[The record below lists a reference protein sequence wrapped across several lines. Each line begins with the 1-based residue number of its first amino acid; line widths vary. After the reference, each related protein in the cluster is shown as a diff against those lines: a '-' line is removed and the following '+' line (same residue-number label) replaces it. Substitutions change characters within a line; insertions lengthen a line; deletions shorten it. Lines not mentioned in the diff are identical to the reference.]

1 MILPC
6 APHARAIQEEHTG
19 RTRVTSTLAKP
30 PDWIVGT
37 PVVSSGRELRDRTAL
52 FLLSYYGID
61 RDPQDGGALPIVI
74 SLRSG
79 VNRFGLRLEL
89 RWPELE
95 DQLCLMFSGKRLD
108 FLVPPVHHRLLLF
121 SHSVMSDSF
130 DSMDRSAL
138 GSSVFQCLLEF
149 AQIHVQ

>member
-1 MILPC
+1 M
-6 APHARAIQEEHTG
+6 
-19 RTRVTSTLAKP
+19 
-30 PDWIVGT
+30 
-37 PVVSSGRELRDRTAL
+37 
-52 FLLSYYGID
+52 
-61 RDPQDGGALPIVI
+61 VI

-79 VNRFGLRLEL
+79 VNWFGLRLEL

-108 FLVPPVHHRLLLF
+108 FMVPPVHHRLLLF

-130 DSMDRSAL
+130 DPMDRSAP
-138 GSSVFQCLLEF
+138 GSSVFQCFPEF